1 MILARRAAL
10 GGNQLD
16 QVDASIVIRGID
28 PGTTK
33 ETVQNVNRMGG
44 SGRRITGR
52 HWDTIEAS
60 VTFAIDIPKQ
70 QLADRREV
78 FDKVIKW
85 ALDKGWLTVNYMTGK
100 RLWVDSVEL
109 PSSGDLFNWTEEFT
123 ITFRADAVPFWQDAT
138 ATTSTGASITVPG
151 VVETVC
157 DAELTNGSG
166 ETIDSLTVQI
176 GSSSMTFSSLG
187 LADGERLVIGHE
199 NDGTLFIRKYT
210 GESYFV
216 RVMDKRTG
224 GSADD
229 LYVKP
234 GANSITV
241 SAEDVTWSVSCCGR
255 YV

>member
-10 GGNQLD
+10 GGQQLD
-16 QVDASIVIRGID
+16 EIDASIVIRGID

-60 VTFAIDIPKQ
+60 VTFAIDIPKR

-109 PSSGDLFNWTEEFT
+109 PSSGDLFNWTDEFT
-123 ITFRADAVPFWQDAT
+123 ITFRADAVPFWQDAE

-151 VVETVC
+151 LVETVC

-166 ETIDSLTVQI
+166 STIDDLTVQI
-176 GSSSMTFSSLG
+176 GESEFDFSSLG
-187 LADGERLVIGHE
+187 LANGETLQIGHTE
-199 NDGTLFIRKYT
+199 SGILFIRIYE
-210 GESYFV
+210 GENPFRS
-216 RVMDKRTG
+216 VMDKRIG

-229 LYVKP
+229 LYVNP
-234 GANSITV
+234 GENEITV
-241 SAEDVTWSVSCCGR
+241 SAENVMWSVSCCGR